1 MFINKPYYPY
11 LVTKKEEIKLE
22 FSHPLIK
29 DFSQNKI
36 KSIAYLLCCYL
47 YKQKLDDLVK
57 DFYAINYVNP
67 ETLLNNYVNN
77 TYRYKSYFNDEIWFK
92 NEYKRKHLYS
102 QDYKYNWFKKNRC
115 VINSNTKLRHAY
127 IKYLFQKGIFNFFF
141 KLLPYIITP
150 LAFLIF
156 GIIYAN
162 DNTFLAILSS
172 LLIPLPLILIYIS
185 ISCVIYYKI
194 TGDKDGDIYTTLEN
208 IKSNFCYTISRTK
221 DFIDDF
227 EEDCSNQVKIF
238 SGHLKLFSL
247 SIKALSF
254 IKNKLESLNSEFT
267 KDVLLDKQSF
277 VSTNKYRNLKINN
290 VPLYFICENSLEILS
305 HLVNKSTKSN
315 ETIADVLNNTN
326 LNPYFFQVNKQ
337 EKFILNYIR
346 NSELIN
352 DISKCFPSIFNLLN
366 LVITD
371 YPFPNGEYGSFKK

>member
-1 MFINKPYYPY
+1 MFINQPYYPY

-47 YKQKLDDLVK
+47 YKQKLDTLVK

-102 QDYKYNWFKKNRC
+102 QDYKYNWFKKNRY

-208 IKSNFCYTISRTK
+208 IKSKFCYTISRTK

-227 EEDCSNQVKIF
+227 EEDCSNQVEIF

-247 SIKALSF
+247 SIKALSI

-267 KDVLLDKQSF
+267 KDVLLNKQSF

-305 HLVNKSTKSN
+305 HLVNKSTNCN

-337 EKFILNYIR
+337 EQFILNYIR
-346 NSELIN
+346 NNELIN

-366 LVITD
+366 IVITD
-371 YPFPNGEYGSFKK
+371 YPFPNGKYGSFKK